1 MQALGWLAFGTAFV
15 LVVLHRRAAKR
26 YLDAYEAAHG
36 SREPGGSWLI
46 RRDPIPNV
54 EDLRLRRLLLFLP
67 ASALLI
73 LAIVLVVFGR

>member
-26 YLDAYEAAHG
+26 YLDAYEGAHG
-36 SREPGGSWLI
+36 SRDPGATWVI
-46 RRDPIPNV
+46 HRDPIPDV

-67 ASALLI
+67 ASAL
-73 LAIVLVVFGR
+73 IVLAVLLLVFVR

>member
-1 MQALGWLAFGTAFV
+1 VQELGWLALGTAFV

-46 RRDPIPNV
+46 RRDPVAGV
-54 EDLRLRRLLLFLP
+54 EGLRLRRVLLFLP
-67 ASALLI
+67 ASVLLL
-73 LAIVLVVFGR
+73 LAIVLLVFVR